1 MYVCLCKAVTDDQIV
16 KAVDDGAIALNHL
29 EAGCGLGT
37 GCGRCRD
44 FAQQIIDQRLAETND
59 CAA

>member
-16 KAVDDGAIALNHL
+16 EAVDDGAVALHHL
-29 EAGCGLGT
+29 EAACGLGT

-44 FAQQIIDQRLAETND
+44 FAQQIIDQRLAETNTY
-59 CAA
+59 AA